1 MDASVLILI
10 IANIALSIKGFNDRV
25 FFDKYKFQIAPIK
38 RGENIRMISSA
49 FLHVDYLH
57 LLLNMYV
64 LYIFAPTIVASVGV
78 FKFLIIYAGSL
89 LAGNFLTLSY
99 HKNNLY
105 YSAVGAS
112 GAIAGIVYA
121 SILLN
126 PEMRLGIFPLPFYVP
141 GYIFGILYMVYSV
154 YGMKKQLGNIG
165 HSAHLGGAIG
175 GFLLTLILQSKVIH
189 YNTNTVVILGV
200 VTLIAFFV
208 LKSVDNRS

>member
-141 GYIFGILYMVYSV
+141 GYIFGILYMVYSI

-175 GFLLTLILQSKVIH
+175 GFLLTLILQSKVIN

>member
-141 GYIFGILYMVYSV
+141 GYIFGILYMVYSI